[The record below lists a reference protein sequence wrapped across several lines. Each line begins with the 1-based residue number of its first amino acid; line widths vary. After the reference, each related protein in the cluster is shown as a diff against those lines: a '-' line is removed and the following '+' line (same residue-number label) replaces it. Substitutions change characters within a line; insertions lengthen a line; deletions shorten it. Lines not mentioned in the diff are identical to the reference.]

1 MRHWLRKLLARF
13 SSTDQLDL
21 EIAGRRRAEKAL
33 REYEAAYR
41 TLVESLPLNLFRKD
55 LDGRIV
61 SANQRFYESLHLP
74 ESDVIGKTDLDLF
87 PAEIAHK
94 YRSDDRRVIET
105 CAMLEDIEE
114 HYVDGQMRYVHVL
127 KAPASDSNGK
137 VVGIQGMF
145 WDVTERVQAER
156 DFDRL
161 FAVSLDMMCISGIDG
176 YFKRVNP
183 AFEKSLGYKNDEL
196 LARPMIE
203 FVHPDDRTAT
213 REAMEQLRRG
223 IDLVGFE
230 NRSRCKDG
238 SYRWLSWTIPAPGD
252 REVLLYSVARD
263 ATVRKR
269 AELELRKAMAAAEAA
284 NEAKSDFLARMSH
297 EIRTPLN
304 AIIGM
309 TELVLKTPLNPRQ
322 NEYLGLVLESGE
334 ALLGVIND
342 ILDFAKVEAGKLELE
357 KNVFQLRSCL
367 SDALKPTIHRGLSE
381 DVEFACDIRPDVPDV
396 LVGDPGRLRQV
407 VVNLVGNAAKF
418 TENGEIV
425 LEVKTESLQDD
436 EVELTFAV
444 RDTGIGIQPDKL
456 ADIFEAFEQADT
468 TTTRR
473 HGGTGLGLAICR
485 QLCELMRG
493 RIWVESEY
501 GKGTVF
507 RFTARFGLGDEADIP
522 QPAPTE
528 DLRRSRTL
536 LVDDSQTNLR
546 VISEMLE
553 NWGLKYT
560 AVPDAESALTEL
572 RKAHQQGCAFNL
584 LLADVNMP
592 HVDGFELVEQVQA
605 DPSLTATPVILMTS
619 AQHEGDL
626 ARCEQLQVAAHLTKP
641 LKQSDLLDAISKSVR
656 GSDVAA
662 ERQEDAAETEEAAV
676 RPLRI
681 LLAEDS
687 VINQKLALG
696 LLARQHHQVVVA
708 NNGQEALQQ
717 LRSSEFDV
725 VLMDVQMPVMD
736 GLEATREIRKREK
749 QEGGHVP
756 IIAMT
761 AHALKGD
768 RERCIAAGMDQYLAK
783 PIRGHQLTELL
794 AKISSHEDLAAEA
807 AEPMDPSTTVDV
819 VDWNEA
825 LRTAGGNREL
835 LTEIVEAFLEES
847 RRLMKAMQEAA
858 DQGDMVTLE
867 RSAHTLK
874 SAARYFGANHASET
888 ALRLELMGRDRQ
900 LPHVREGLAELQA
913 ELANLTRV
921 LVDYCEGR
929 VQI

>member
-1 MRHWLRKLLARF
+1 
-13 SSTDQLDL
+13 
-21 EIAGRRRAEKAL
+21 
-33 REYEAAYR
+33 
-41 TLVESLPLNLFRKD
+41 
-55 LDGRIV
+55 
-61 SANQRFYESLHLP
+61 
-74 ESDVIGKTDLDLF
+74 
-87 PAEIAHK
+87 
-94 YRSDDRRVIET
+94 
-105 CAMLEDIEE
+105 
-114 HYVDGQMRYVHVL
+114 
-127 KAPASDSNGK
+127 
-137 VVGIQGMF
+137 
-145 WDVTERVQAER
+145 
-156 DFDRL
+156 
-161 FAVSLDMMCISGIDG
+161 
-176 YFKRVNP
+176 
-183 AFEKSLGYKNDEL
+183 
-196 LARPMIE
+196 
-203 FVHPDDRTAT
+203 
-213 REAMEQLRRG
+213 
-223 IDLVGFE
+223 
-230 NRSRCKDG
+230 
-238 SYRWLSWTIPAPGD
+238 
-252 REVLLYSVARD
+252 
-263 ATVRKR
+263 
-269 AELELRKAMAAAEAA
+269 
-284 NEAKSDFLARMSH
+284 
-297 EIRTPLN
+297 
-304 AIIGM
+304 
-309 TELVLKTPLNPRQ
+309 
-322 NEYLGLVLESGE
+322 
-334 ALLGVIND
+334 
-342 ILDFAKVEAGKLELE
+342 
-357 KNVFQLRSCL
+357 
-367 SDALKPTIHRGLSE
+367 
-381 DVEFACDIRPDVPDV
+381 
-396 LVGDPGRLRQV
+396 
-407 VVNLVGNAAKF
+407 
-418 TENGEIV
+418 
-425 LEVKTESLQDD
+425 
-436 EVELTFAV
+436 
-444 RDTGIGIQPDKL
+444 
-456 ADIFEAFEQADT
+456 
-468 TTTRR
+468 
-473 HGGTGLGLAICR
+473 
-485 QLCELMRG
+485 
-493 RIWVESEY
+493 
-501 GKGTVF
+501 
-507 RFTARFGLGDEADIP
+507 
-522 QPAPTE
+522 
-528 DLRRSRTL
+528 
-536 LVDDSQTNLR
+536 
-546 VISEMLE
+546 
-553 NWGLKYT
+553 
-560 AVPDAESALTEL
+560 
-572 RKAHQQGCAFNL
+572 
-584 LLADVNMP
+584 
-592 HVDGFELVEQVQA
+592 
-605 DPSLTATPVILMTS
+605 LTATPVILMTS

-794 AKISSHEDLAAEA
+794 AKISSHQDLAAEA